1 MQAIY
6 VRQSVDKKDSISI
19 ETQIEECTK
28 KLNSNEEFKV
38 FSDKGFSGKSVD
50 NRPAFQSM
58 MREVEKDNVS
68 RIIIYKYDR
77 ISRSLHD
84 FVNMEN
90 EFRKHNIALI
100 SVQEGTDTST
110 LNGRAM
116 VNILMSFAEME
127 RETIQQRVIDNYY
140 ARGEKGYYLGG
151 CAPFGYTKVLT
162 TLHGKNTST
171 FEENKNESAILKSMY
186 QGYIDGLSLS
196 EIARRLNDK
205 KVPTRREK
213 RWTGGAVSRILRN
226 PVYVKANADIYNYL
240 VTLGATMN
248 NKIEDY
254 VGENGCYA
262 YGNAKKREGT
272 KFSNLTNQFVT
283 LGLHKGIIEP
293 SMWLEAQYVM
303 NKKVNH
309 SNQGTGKLT
318 WLQGLMKC
326 KCGYSLYVKRYK
338 RPYGDLKYLYCRGR
352 RFNSCGYSRKMLRV
366 DHVENIV
373 EEAILNRLGELKEI
387 KNEKVVRDSPEINH
401 LKIQLAEIDKKINNM
416 LDQMANGEDVTV
428 KYINEFIK
436 KLDFEK
442 QNISEEIVKKELQ
455 ESRKNNISFDIDGI
469 INNWKDI
476 DFDIKKKIARQLIE
490 EIIIE
495 GRNIE
500 IIFF

>member
-1 MQAIY
+1 
-6 VRQSVDKKDSISI
+6 
-19 ETQIEECTK
+19 
-28 KLNSNEEFKV
+28 
-38 FSDKGFSGKSVD
+38 
-50 NRPAFQSM
+50 
-58 MREVEKDNVS
+58 
-68 RIIIYKYDR
+68 
-77 ISRSLHD
+77 
-84 FVNMEN
+84 
-90 EFRKHNIALI
+90 
-100 SVQEGTDTST
+100 
-110 LNGRAM
+110 
-116 VNILMSFAEME
+116 
-127 RETIQQRVIDNYY
+127 
-140 ARGEKGYYLGG
+140 
-151 CAPFGYTKVLT
+151 
-162 TLHGKNTST
+162 
-171 FEENKNESAILKSMY
+171 MY